1 MNEHHVLPIL
11 SPIVDHANTH
21 TAHDR
26 DMEEMYPAIF
36 PLNEDDRAGWV
47 VVITI
52 TFFIYTFG
60 AVTTK
65 LSIRYKAAGWRPND
79 TVLALGLLILF
90 VQSICVVSSCK
101 NGLGKHQEK
110 VTSEGLEIFDRVYLP
125 ISFRPHL
132 SL

>member
-1 MNEHHVLPIL
+1 MDP
-11 SPIVDHANTH
+11 ANTH
-21 TAHDR
+21 TRHDR
-26 DMEEMYPAIF
+26 DMEEVYPAIF
-36 PLNEDDRAGWV
+36 ALTEDDRAAWV

-65 LSIRYKAAGWRPND
+65 LSVRYKAAGWRPND

-101 NGLGKHQEK
+101 NGLGKHQHAL
-110 VTSEGLEIFDRVYLP
+110 TSEGVERFDRVFAPML
-125 ISFRPHL
+125 FRSPL
-132 SL
+132 ILWKC